1 MNIDS
6 IEIIHYV
13 AENNE
18 LIKIENETIKKSK
31 SLSELEKE
39 KIGI

>member
-13 AENNE
+13 AENKE